1 MEVTQIL
8 HMNKGEDETSYAKN
22 CTEAVAELIQN
33 TLLQS
38 MGIADL
44 GCSSGPNTLMAV
56 SKIIHA
62 VCKTSSGIVGST
74 LPELRVSLNDL
85 PGNDFNEV
93 FMSLPGFYENLRKE
107 KGIGPEGCFVSG
119 VPGSFYG
126 RLFARKSMH
135 FVHSSSS
142 LHWLSQVP
150 PSLDMNKGKIYISK
164 TSPPCVVKAYVSQFE
179 KDFFLFLRSR
189 AHEMVAGGRM
199 LLSFM
204 GRISPE
210 ASAEVGSHQW
220 ELLAH
225 ALTSMASEAP
235 SPQEVRNV
243 IMEEGYF
250 SINHVEAFEVNWDEG
265 SSACSDSVC
274 DKCDFEHEKLSRGQ
288 RVAIT
293 IRVVVESMIESH
305 FGREI
310 LDELFRRYGELSTIT
325 SPRLWLSTLIW

>member
-8 HMNKGEDETSYAKN
+8 HMNKGEGETSYAKN
-22 CTEAVAELIQN
+22 CTVQREIITLANSIMEEAVAESVQN
-33 TLLQS
+33 TLPQS

-56 SKIIHA
+56 SKIIDT

-119 VPGSFYG
+119 VSGSFYG

-150 PSLDMNKGKIYISK
+150 PSLDIEEGIHINKGKIYISK

-189 AHEMVAGGRM
+189 AHEMVDGGRM

-225 ALTSMASEAP
+225 ALTSMTSEGLVEEDRIDSFNAPYYAP

-243 IMEEGYF
+243 IAE
-250 SINHVEAFEVNWDEG
+250 
-265 SSACSDSVC
+265 
-274 DKCDFEHEKLSRGQ
+274 
-288 RVAIT
+288 
-293 IRVVVESMIESH
+293 
-305 FGREI
+305 
-310 LDELFRRYGELSTIT
+310 
-325 SPRLWLSTLIW
+325 

>member
-8 HMNKGEDETSYAKN
+8 HMNKGEGETSYAKN
-22 CTEAVAELIQN
+22 CTVQREIITLANSIMEEAVAESVQN
-33 TLLQS
+33 TLPQS

-56 SKIIHA
+56 SKIIDT

-93 FMSLPGFYENLRKE
+93 FMSLPGFYETLRKE

-119 VPGSFYG
+119 IPGSFYG
-126 RLFARKSMH
+126 RLFARNSMH

-204 GRISPE
+204 GHISPE
-210 ASAEVGSHQW
+210 ASTEVGSHQW
-220 ELLAH
+220 ELLAQ
-225 ALTSMASEAP
+225 LLLVWP
-235 SPQEVRNV
+235 R
-243 IMEEGYF
+243 
-250 SINHVEAFEVNWDEG
+250 
-265 SSACSDSVC
+265 
-274 DKCDFEHEKLSRGQ
+274 
-288 RVAIT
+288 RV
-293 IRVVVESMIESH
+293 SLKKIES
-305 FGREI
+305 
-310 LDELFRRYGELSTIT
+310 T
-325 SPRLWLSTLIW
+325 RLTRPTTRHLLKK